1 MRKDLPLILFFLVL
15 GYLIYEGNENGKGA
29 RSLMD
34 RIVGKA
40 VNPPYESDF
49 AQGLPAEYAPAD
61 PHHFASEEKLASD
74 LNFRRQRMQE
84 QMRIEV
90 EEFKKLKDFEGADL
104 EEFQNLLR
112 HHEAQI
118 GELNRLHH
126 NLREQYRLRKEE
138 DAVRN
143 KDLR

>member
-15 GYLIYEGNENGKGA
+15 GYLIYDGSQDKKVDKP
-29 RSLMD
+29 S
-34 RIVGKA
+34 
-40 VNPPYESDF
+40 YESDF
-49 AQGLPAEYAPAD
+49 EKGLPTEYAPAD
-61 PHHFASEEKLASD
+61 PHQFASEEKLNGD

-90 EEFKKLKDFEGADL
+90 EEFEKLKDFEGQDR
-104 EEFQNLLR
+104 EEYQKLR
-112 HHEAQI
+112 QYHEERMA
-118 GELNRLHH
+118 ELNMLHH